1 MSRGPG
7 RAPRRP
13 QIRPDLAMDSAR
25 RYMIKCHLEDVD
37 QPQAQSLITDFFHS
51 SQPSL
56 PTPVRLSPLS
66 RASRFATFRLWAL
79 VRDYADLNPLV
90 PSSWVADKL
99 KLHGHPILSSIDG
112 TSLVFEPP

>member
-1 MSRGPG
+1 
-7 RAPRRP
+7 
-13 QIRPDLAMDSAR
+13 MDSAR
-25 RYMIKCHLEDVD
+25 RYMIKCHLEDVN

-51 SQPSL
+51 SQPSQ
-56 PTPVRLSPLS
+56 PTPVRLSPLN

-79 VRDYADLNPLV
+79 VRDYADLTPLV
-90 PSSWVADKL
+90 PATWFADKL